1 MYDVGN
7 SESVYKDSIR
17 VRTYEHADAIFSETK
32 KNKLYHYHTGVLAAD
47 RNNAGG
53 SELDK
58 ISRFFYRMADMGR
71 CEIFQKKIYKDY
83 HYFCRY

>member
-1 MYDVGN
+1 MMNDVNN

-17 VRTYEHADAIFSETK
+17 VRTHKHADAIFSETR
-32 KNKLYHYHTGVLAAD
+32 KNKIYHYHTGVLASD
-47 RNNAGG
+47 RELN
-53 SELDK
+53 SELNK
-58 ISRFFYRMADMGR
+58 ISNLFYHMASMGR